1 MKALIVTAY
10 GDVENLTLEEMPEPK
25 VGPDDVKVQVHA
37 ASINP
42 LDWKLPSGYGRG
54 TPMELHFPA
63 ILGRDASGDV
73 LEVGDNVMP
82 VQRTFPLDRPPMPS
96 AWRAKAASGRCCFCL
111 RTSRSMAVAGD
122 YPFESLNGCSRT

>member
-63 ILGRDASGDV
+63 LVKKRDQRAGVNEHAAHVPSRGR
-73 LEVGDNVMP
+73 
-82 VQRTFPLDRPPMPS
+82 
-96 AWRAKAASGRCCFCL
+96 WW
-111 RTSRSMAVAGD
+111 
-122 YPFESLNGCSRT
+122 